1 MIRLQGV
8 SKVYDGGVVALKDVN
23 LEVAKGEFVFVVGP
37 SGSGKSTLARLLLRD
52 ERPTSGDIWVAG
64 KHVSELPSWKVPYLR
79 RSMGTVFQDFKL
91 LPKKTVEENV
101 AFALEVIGRP
111 RHVVRTQVPQVLKL
125 VGLSAKADR
134 LPMQLS
140 GG

>member
-52 ERPTSGDIWVAG
+52 ERP
-64 KHVSELPSWKVPYLR
+64 
-79 RSMGTVFQDFKL
+79 
-91 LPKKTVEENV
+91 
-101 AFALEVIGRP
+101 
-111 RHVVRTQVPQVLKL
+111 
-125 VGLSAKADR
+125 LS
-134 LPMQLS
+134 LIHI
-140 GG
+140 